1 MSEDIKPELSQ
12 YDIEM
17 KAKYGTHDL
26 VQLAIQM
33 GAVQTEKE
41 KAEEIAKA
49 IGKEFDW
56 LRLNAIP
63 AKMDEEGVANIKV
76 TGLGQVK
83 LTGDMYV
90 SVLAENRPKVHEFF
104 RDHNRG
110 DIIAESI
117 NASTLKATVKEM
129 FKKGEEI
136 PEDLIKITP
145 FTRASITREKSKTD
159 KLFG

>member
-12 YDIEM
+12 YELEM
-17 KAKYGTHDL
+17 RAKYGKLDL

-33 GAVQTEKE
+33 GAIQAEKE
-41 KAEEIAKA
+41 RIDEMAKA
-49 IGKEFDW
+49 VGREFDW

-63 AKMDEEGVANIKV
+63 GKMDEEGIANIKV
-76 TGLGQVK
+76 SGLGQVK

-90 SVLAENRPKVHEFF
+90 SVLAENRPKVYEFF

-110 DIIAESI
+110 DIISESI
-117 NASTLKATVKEM
+117 NAATLKATVKDM

-136 PEDLIKITP
+136 PEDLIKVTP

-159 KLFG
+159 KLFD

>member
-1 MSEDIKPELSQ
+1 MSEEIKPELSQ
-12 YDIEM
+12 FEIDM
-17 KAKYGTHDL
+17 KAKYSKLDL

-33 GAVQTEKE
+33 GAVQVEKE
-41 KAEEIAKA
+41 KADDLSKA
-49 IGKEFDW
+49 VGREFDW

-90 SVLAENRPKVHEFF
+90 SVLAENRPAVYEFF

-110 DIIAESI
+110 NIITESI
-117 NASTLKATVKEM
+117 NASTLKATVKDM

-136 PEDLIKITP
+136 PEYIIKVTP

-159 KLFG
+159 KLFD